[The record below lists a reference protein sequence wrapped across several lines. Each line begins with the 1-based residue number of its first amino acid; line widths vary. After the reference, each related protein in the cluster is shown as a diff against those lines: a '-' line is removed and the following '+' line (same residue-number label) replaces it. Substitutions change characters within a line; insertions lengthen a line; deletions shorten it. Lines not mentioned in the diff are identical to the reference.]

1 MSTRKQRQDSREVSI
16 PRETRSG
23 SPVKSSSKAARDAA
37 IEARPKAIPHKKRHK
52 KSAAS
57 NAMKERG
64 VTPSSQLDSVA
75 DSNDERDATP
85 QQIGDADVDASQSL
99 AETTDPLPEDTVRV
113 IVDSKVDDDGEVQTT
128 HTTVKVE
135 MPANSPDLELPHDT
149 EGVVEIAKDLLQ
161 NMKDLERVKAQGGLS
176 AKESAEEQ
184 LRRNRENSDR
194 AEADGTLP
202 ALQPG
207 HKRKSPAE
215 LHQSQSPSKSKSK
228 TQSQSASQPQ
238 SQSASQ
244 SKSNAQ
250 SKPHSQP
257 KPSSQSLP
265 APAKS
270 NKRSR
275 DEYEEDLE
283 GPEEIVEE
291 VVDISAADE
300 AEAVA
305 GVNDEER
312 KAAQREHR
320 PAKRVRVMVPAE
332 EYRREKVRGR
342 ALLGLGGAF
351 AVG

>member
-23 SPVKSSSKAARDAA
+23 SPVKSLSKAAREA

-85 QQIGDADVDASQSL
+85 QQNGDADVDVSQSL
-99 AETTDPLPEDTVRV
+99 ADTTDPLPEDTVRV

-135 MPANSPDLELPHDT
+135 MPANSPDLELPNDT

-161 NMKDLERVKAQGGLS
+161 NMKDLERAKAQK
-176 AKESAEEQ
+176 AYDH
-184 LRRNRENSDR
+184 NREDLDR
-194 AEADGTLP
+194 AKAEGTLP
-202 ALQPG
+202 DLQPG

-215 LHQSQSPSKSKSK
+215 QQAFSQSLFQSKSPSKSQSK
-228 TQSQSASQPQ
+228 TQSQSTSQPQ

-244 SKSNAQ
+244 SKSSSQSQ
-250 SKPHSQP
+250 SKQQSQTS

>member
-23 SPVKSSSKAARDAA
+23 SPVKSLSKAAREA
-37 IEARPKAIPHKKRHK
+37 IEARPKAVPHKKRHK

-64 VTPSSQLDSVA
+64 VTPSSQLDS
-75 DSNDERDATP
+75 DERDATP
-85 QQIGDADVDASQSL
+85 QQNGDADVDASQSL
-99 AETTDPLPEDTVRV
+99 ADTTDPLPEDTVRV

-161 NMKDLERVKAQGGLS
+161 NMKDLERAKAQK
-176 AKESAEEQ
+176 AYDQ
-184 LRRNRENSDR
+184 NREDLDR
-194 AEADGTLP
+194 AKAEGTLP

-215 LHQSQSPSKSKSK
+215 LQSQSKSPSKSQSK
-228 TQSQSASQPQ
+228 TQSQSTSQPQ
-238 SQSASQ
+238 SSSASQ
-244 SKSNAQ
+244 SKSSSQ
-250 SKPHSQP
+250 SQP
-257 KPSSQSLP
+257 KPQSQSKPSSQSLP